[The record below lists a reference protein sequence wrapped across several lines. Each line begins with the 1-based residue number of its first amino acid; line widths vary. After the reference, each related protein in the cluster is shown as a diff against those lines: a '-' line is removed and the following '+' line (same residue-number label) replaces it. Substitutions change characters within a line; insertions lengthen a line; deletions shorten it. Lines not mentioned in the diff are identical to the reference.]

1 MDRLPLALIGCGMMG
16 ARHLRG
22 YGELE
27 RTAPGQLELVAVC
40 DGDRARAESVANEA
54 EQLLGR
60 RPRVLATV
68 DEVLRLPGLAAVD
81 VVTPNRTHDAVAVPL
96 LEAGL
101 DLLLEKPF
109 AVTIARGRRIL
120 AAAGDRVLAV
130 AENNRRD
137 PMQRLLRHAVR
148 AGLLGDI
155 TFVQQVGVSRGG
167 QVTATPW
174 RHHLA
179 EGGLPL
185 DVWIHLAY
193 SLENLAGPW
202 LSVAA
207 TGTLVQAERSWTP
220 AGGEQQTVACEG
232 IDALT
237 ATLELEAGGLGS
249 WATHFASPGWSRH
262 ERVLVGTEAT
272 AVASPDRSGRPVTV
286 ERGGETLS
294 GDDLVAALPD
304 FALPE
309 IEARLFGER
318 PGSYSLESAE
328 TDRKLIAAEVA
339 DFLAAVRLRRRP
351 EVPGEL
357 GLRSVALVHAL
368 LESAHAGRPVTVA
381 EVLDGDLA
389 DYQATIEQAGV

>member
-27 RTAPGQLELVAVC
+27 RAAPGQLELVAVC

-60 RPRVLATV
+60 RPRVLA
-68 DEVLRLPGLAAVD
+68 DLDQVLRLPGLAAVD

-96 LEAGL
+96 LQAGL
-101 DLLLEKPF
+101 DVLLEKPF

-202 LSVAA
+202 QAVSATAA
-207 TGTLVQAERSWTP
+207 LVQAERTWSGP
-220 AGGEQQTVACEG
+220 GGQETVACEG
-232 IDALT
+232 LDALT
-237 ATLELEAGGLGS
+237 ATLALAGGGLGS

-318 PGSYSLESAE
+318 PGSYSLESVE

-339 DFLAAVRLRRRP
+339 DFLTAVRGRRRP

-381 EVLDGDLA
+381 EVLDGELA
-389 DYQATIEQAGV
+389 EYQATIEQAGL